1 MRDVIKNLFMNEI
14 ILEDNSIFYY
24 TIKPYELA
32 NSIGTIITILK
43 EYSFI
48 KKDNTSTPFCCKLYR
63 TKEGNWYDIEEINTG
78 VKKGLLTALKLVIDE
93 KEEIFKEL
101 IIL

>member
-1 MRDVIKNLFMNEI
+1 MRDVIKNEFRNEI

-24 TIKPYELA
+24 IIKPYELA

-48 KKDNTSTPFCCKLYR
+48 KKDNTSSPFCCKLYR
-63 TKEGNWYDIEEINTG
+63 TKEGNWYDIEASEMTSEKDIFRMLKSGIDAKEN
-78 VKKGLLTALKLVIDE
+78 ALIV
-93 KEEIFKEL
+93 
-101 IIL
+101 

>member
-1 MRDVIKNLFMNEI
+1 MMRDVIKNLFMNEV

-32 NSIGTIITILK
+32 NAIGTIITILK

-48 KKDNTSTPFCCKLYR
+48 KKDNASATFCCKLYR
-63 TKEGNWYDIEEINTG
+63 TNEGNWYDIEASEMPSEKDIFRMLKSGIDGKENASI
-78 VKKGLLTALKLVIDE
+78 VK
-93 KEEIFKEL
+93 
-101 IIL
+101 